1 MNATE
6 HKTTKTV
13 IAEHPGFAR
22 LIRAVVATVG
32 PDYLA
37 DIALHGAA
45 NGYPG
50 ITYYTDTVA
59 FFRRHRK
66 QIVALVESEADSFG
80 VPAIEMVRG
89 FRCLSDPPESAIAR
103 CLYGGRITDDND
115 ITHVANALTWFACE
129 TVAHWHEA

>member
-6 HKTTKTV
+6 RKTTKTV
-13 IAEHPGFAR
+13 IAEHPDFAR

-37 DIALHGAA
+37 DIAQYGAA
-45 NGYPG
+45 AGFSG
-50 ITYYTDTVA
+50 ITYCTDTVA

-89 FRCLSDPPESAIAR
+89 FRCLSNPPESAIAR
-103 CLYGGRITDDND
+103 CLYGGRITDDDD
-115 ITHVANALTWFACE
+115 ITLVANALAWFACE
-129 TVAHWHEA
+129 TVAYWHGA

>member
-6 HKTTKTV
+6 RKTTKTV

-22 LIRAVVATVG
+22 LIRAVVSTVG

-37 DIALHGAA
+37 DIAQHGAA
-45 NGYPG
+45 AGFPG
-50 ITYYTDTVA
+50 ITYYADTVA

-66 QIVALVESEADSFG
+66 QIVALVEAQADDFG

-103 CLYGGRITDDND
+103 CLYGADDDD
-115 ITHVANALTWFACE
+115 ITLVANALTWFACE